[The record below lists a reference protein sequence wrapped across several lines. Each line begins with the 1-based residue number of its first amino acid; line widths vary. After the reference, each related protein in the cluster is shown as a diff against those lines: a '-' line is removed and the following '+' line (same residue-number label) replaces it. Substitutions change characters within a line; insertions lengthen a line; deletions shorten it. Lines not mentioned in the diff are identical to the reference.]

1 MNKILIDDIAAVE
14 RNSAREVAEEEE
26 EEEQQIEAVHRIAD
40 FSDISS
46 ASSTSE
52 IFSYNNNTREGAYQY
67 W

>member
-1 MNKILIDDIAAVE
+1 MNKILIDGIAAVE
-14 RNSAREVAEEEE
+14 RNSAREVAEEE